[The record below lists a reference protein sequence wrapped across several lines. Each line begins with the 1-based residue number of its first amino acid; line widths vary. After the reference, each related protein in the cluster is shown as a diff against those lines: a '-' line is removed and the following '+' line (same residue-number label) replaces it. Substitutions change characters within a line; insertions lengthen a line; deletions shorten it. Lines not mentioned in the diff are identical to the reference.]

1 MSGSAWKFDDLKVP
15 KPNFDVV
22 KNLYKDHIERVK
34 NATNGDDVLEVL
46 FENNLL
52 VRRIK
57 ELTEIISIRHAKDTL
72 DERYANDNKWSD
84 EFCPTFDKLELD
96 FKEAVYDSP
105 YRDEIESQIGSMYF
119 VKTEVKR
126 KTVSEDIIP
135 LRQREQELVNEYDSI
150 LFDSKKTINGKSHSF
165 LDLQELFSHED
176 RAIRKE
182 AFKAFSEVL
191 SENEDRLEQVWDE
204 LIKVRNQIANIL
216 GYDSYVPVGY
226 LERERLDYGREDI
239 AKFRQ
244 QVVEEIVPLCNRLYE
259 AQARRLGIDA
269 VMAYDEN
276 CVFSD
281 GNAKPLGDAE
291 YMMEQV
297 INMLREM
304 SPETDE
310 FISFVVDH
318 DLIDYKPRPEKA
330 FREFCTLLPY
340 HKAPF
345 MFEHFTG
352 SAEDVQ
358 YLSEGLGHA
367 FASYRSCR
375 RQPIEEYYFPSSE
388 ITEINAMSM
397 IQFVN
402 KYADRLFGEDAW
414 KYEFGNLQHFM
425 TFIPFGVAVDE
436 FQHICY
442 DNPDLSPKERT
453 YEWHKLEKKYMPW
466 RKYDEEDDF
475 MNRGGYWYHKFHFF
489 YVPLYYIEYALAT
502 VNAMEMYRKY
512 IERPGIAWKEYLE
525 LNDVGGSKGY
535 HEILKQ
541 ANLTPVYED
550 GAVRNAISYVK
561 EFLESHIT

>member
-1 MSGSAWKFDDLKVP
+1 MSENAWKLSEIKVP
-15 KPNFDVV
+15 KPSSETI
-22 KNLYKDHIERVK
+22 KGLYDDHIDRIK
-34 NATNGDDVLEVL
+34 NAECADDVLEVI
-46 FENNLL
+46 FENNVL
-52 VRRIK
+52 VRRVQEQI
-57 ELTEIISIRHAKDTL
+57 EIINIRHAMDTL
-72 DERYANDNKWSD
+72 DERYAADQKWADEYCPVFDNLQLS
-84 EFCPTFDKLELD
+84 

-105 YRDEIESQIGSMYF
+105 FRDDIERQIGQMYF
-119 VKTEVKR
+119 TKTEVKK

-135 LRQREQELVNEYDSI
+135 LRQREQELIDEYDNI
-150 LFDSKKTINGKSHSF
+150 LFESKKTVAGKTNSF
-165 LDLQELFSHED
+165 MDLQELFSHDD
-176 RAIRKE
+176 RNIRKE
-182 AFKAFSEVL
+182 AFRAFSEVL
-191 SENEDRLEQVWDE
+191 SENEDRLEKVWDE
-204 LIKVRNQIANIL
+204 LVKVRTQIANTL

-226 LERERLDYGREDI
+226 LERERLDYGREEV

-244 QVVEEIVPLCNRLYE
+244 QVVDEIVPLCNRLYE
-259 AQARRLGIDA
+259 AQAKRLGIDA

-276 CVFSD
+276 YVFPD

-291 YMMEQV
+291 FMMQQV
-297 INMLREM
+297 ISMLREM

-310 FISFVVDH
+310 FITFILDH
-318 DLIDYKPRPEKA
+318 ELIDYKPRPEKA
-330 FREFCTLLPY
+330 FREFHILLSY
-340 HKAPF
+340 RKAPF

-367 FASYRSCR
+367 FASYRASR
-375 RQPIEEYYFPSSE
+375 KQPLEEYYFPSSE

-414 KYEFGNLQHFM
+414 KYEFGNLQYFM

-442 DNPDLSPKERT
+442 DNPNLTPKERT
-453 YEWHKLEKKYMPW
+453 NEWHKLEQKYMPW
-466 RKYDEEDDF
+466 RKYDDDDEF
-475 MNRGGYWYHKFHFF
+475 MKRGGYWYHKFHLF

-512 IERPGIAWKEYLE
+512 IERPGTAWKEYLE
-525 LNDVGGSKGY
+525 LVDVGGSKGY

-541 ANLTPVYED
+541 ANLTPVYEE
-550 GAVRNAISYVK
+550 GAVRNAIGYVK
-561 EFLESHIT
+561 NFLEEHIK

>member
-1 MSGSAWKFDDLKVP
+1 MSESAWKLSEIKVP
-15 KPNFDVV
+15 KPSSETI
-22 KNLYKDHIERVK
+22 KGLYDDHIDRIK
-34 NATNGDDVLEVL
+34 NAECADDVLEVI
-46 FENNLL
+46 FENNVL
-52 VRRIK
+52 VRRVQEQI
-57 ELTEIISIRHAKDTL
+57 EIINIRHAMDTL
-72 DERYANDNKWSD
+72 DERYAADQKWADEYCPVFDNLQLS
-84 EFCPTFDKLELD
+84 

-105 YRDEIESQIGSMYF
+105 FRDDIERQIGQMYF
-119 VKTEVKR
+119 TKTEVKK

-135 LRQREQELVNEYDSI
+135 LRQREQELIDEYDNI
-150 LFDSKKTINGKSHSF
+150 LFESKKTVAGKTNSF
-165 LDLQELFSHED
+165 MDLQELFSHDD
-176 RAIRKE
+176 RNIRKE
-182 AFKAFSEVL
+182 AFRAFSEVL
-191 SENEDRLEQVWDE
+191 SENEDRLEKVWDE
-204 LIKVRNQIANIL
+204 LVKVRTQIANTL

-226 LERERLDYGREDI
+226 LERERLDYGREEV

-244 QVVEEIVPLCNRLYE
+244 QVVDEIVPLCNRLYE
-259 AQARRLGIDA
+259 AQAKRLGIDA

-276 CVFSD
+276 YVFPD

-291 YMMEQV
+291 FMMQQV
-297 INMLREM
+297 ISMLREM

-310 FISFVVDH
+310 FITFILDH
-318 DLIDYKPRPEKA
+318 ELIDYKPRPEKA
-330 FREFCTLLPY
+330 FREFHILLSY
-340 HKAPF
+340 RKAPF

-367 FASYRSCR
+367 FASYRASR
-375 RQPIEEYYFPSSE
+375 KQPLEEYYFPSSE

-414 KYEFGNLQHFM
+414 KYEFGNLQYFM

-442 DNPDLSPKERT
+442 DNPNLTPKERT
-453 YEWHKLEKKYMPW
+453 NEWHKLEQKYMPW
-466 RKYDEEDDF
+466 RKYDDDDEF
-475 MNRGGYWYHKFHFF
+475 MKRGGYWYHKFHFF

-512 IERPGIAWKEYLE
+512 IERPGTAWKEYLE
-525 LNDVGGSKGY
+525 LVDVGGSKGY

-541 ANLTPVYED
+541 ANLTPVYEE
-550 GAVRNAISYVK
+550 GAVRNAIGYVK
-561 EFLESHIT
+561 NFLEEHIK

>member
-1 MSGSAWKFDDLKVP
+1 MSENAWKLSEIKVP
-15 KPNFDVV
+15 KPSSETI
-22 KNLYKDHIERVK
+22 KALYDDHIDRIK
-34 NATNGDDVLEVL
+34 NAECADDVLEVI
-46 FENNLL
+46 FENNIL
-52 VRRIK
+52 VRRVQEQI
-57 ELTEIISIRHAKDTL
+57 EIINIRHAMDTL
-72 DERYANDNKWSD
+72 DERYAADQKWADEYNPVFDNLQLS
-84 EFCPTFDKLELD
+84 

-105 YRDEIESQIGSMYF
+105 FRDDIERQIGQMYF
-119 VKTEVKR
+119 TKTEVKK

-135 LRQREQELVNEYDSI
+135 LRQREQELIDEYDNI
-150 LFDSKKTINGKSHSF
+150 LFESKKTVAGKTNSF
-165 LDLQELFSHED
+165 MDLQELFSHDD
-176 RAIRKE
+176 RNIRKE
-182 AFKAFSEVL
+182 AFRAFSEVL
-191 SENEDRLEQVWDE
+191 SENEDRLEKVWDE
-204 LIKVRNQIANIL
+204 LVKVRTQIANTL

-226 LERERLDYGREDI
+226 LERERLDYGREEV

-244 QVVEEIVPLCNRLYE
+244 QVVDEIVPLCNRLYE
-259 AQARRLGIDA
+259 AQAKRLGIDA

-276 CVFSD
+276 YVFPD

-291 YMMEQV
+291 FMMQQV
-297 INMLREM
+297 ISMLREM

-310 FISFVVDH
+310 FITFILDH
-318 DLIDYKPRPEKA
+318 ELIDYKPRPEKA
-330 FREFCTLLPY
+330 FREFHILLSY
-340 HKAPF
+340 RKAPF

-367 FASYRSCR
+367 FASYRASR
-375 RQPIEEYYFPSSE
+375 KQPLDEYYFPSSE

-414 KYEFGNLQHFM
+414 KYEFGNLQYFM

-442 DNPDLSPKERT
+442 DNPNLTPKERT
-453 YEWHKLEKKYMPW
+453 NEWHKLEQKYMPW
-466 RKYDEEDDF
+466 RKYDDDDEF
-475 MNRGGYWYHKFHFF
+475 MKRGGYWYHKFHFF

-512 IERPGIAWKEYLE
+512 IERPGTAWKEYLE
-525 LNDVGGSKGY
+525 LVDVGGSKGY

-541 ANLTPVYED
+541 ANLTPVYEE
-550 GAVRNAISYVK
+550 GAVRNAIGYVK
-561 EFLESHIT
+561 NFLEEHIK